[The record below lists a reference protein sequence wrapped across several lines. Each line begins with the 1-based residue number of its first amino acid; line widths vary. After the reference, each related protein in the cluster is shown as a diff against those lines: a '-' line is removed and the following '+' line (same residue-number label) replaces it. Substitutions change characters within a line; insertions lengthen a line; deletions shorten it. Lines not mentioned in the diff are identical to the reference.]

1 MANQSLARAINY
13 FAVFR
18 IGKVELVDTAQ
29 KLCKEEYSATFRG
42 TKEFLFPFSLVF
54 FEFTIFT

>member
-18 IGKVELVDTAQ
+18 IGEVELVDTAQ
-29 KLCKEEYSATFRG
+29 KLCKEECYLPWYKRIPIS
-42 TKEFLFPFSLVF
+42 FLTGFL
-54 FEFTIFT
+54 